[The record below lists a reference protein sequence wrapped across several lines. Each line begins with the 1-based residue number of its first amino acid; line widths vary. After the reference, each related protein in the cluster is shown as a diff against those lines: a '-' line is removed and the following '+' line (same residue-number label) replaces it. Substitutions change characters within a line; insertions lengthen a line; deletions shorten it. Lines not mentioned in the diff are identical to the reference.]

1 MQCLDLVITGGCLSL
16 VLAPVTSRH
25 RTSLLFV
32 QCRII
37 LLGDNDV
44 CDELNMQPID
54 LITSLMS
61 QLLCHQTAPLVLHDV
76 NFMYMKSVPV
86 QCTVFHANFSSCK
99 TVHCKFPENRLRI
112 NWQRYLIIN

>member
-25 RTSLLFV
+25 SAELY
-32 QCRII
+32 
-37 LLGDNDV
+37 DV